1 MENFEV
7 VLFLGIE
14 LFWNFRGWDYSLGR
28 GGGEGELYLQGVTW
42 YFMTHNLL
50 KLT

>member
-14 LFWNFRGWDYSLGR
+14 LFWNFRGWDYPLGW
-28 GGGEGELYLQGVTW
+28 GWEGELYLQGVTS
-42 YFMTHNLL
+42 YFMTHKLL
-50 KLT
+50 KLA

>member
-28 GGGEGELYLQGVTW
+28 GGEGVSCISKE
-42 YFMTHNLL
+42 
-50 KLT
+50 